1 MVCVPDATRDLPLG
15 EALQALR
22 EHLDE
27 ATVLIGLGLHR
38 PMTEREIAPYRVGW
52 KVVQHDP
59 DRCTGGL
66 HPLVADAELVVCLG
80 VVELHQYAGFSGGWK
95 AAVVGCGSREVLADL
110 HAREMVCH
118 PDVQVGRLE
127 GNPFREGI
135 DALGAGLRGYAL
147 QWTGSCWVGGDPVH
161 ALRTAAAQL
170 EPWLEVKEPAEAALL
185 RVPQAKAVNLYQASR
200 AATYLALSPSPPLLP
215 GALLVLDAACPEG
228 IGHGSGE
235 RALARLLAQR
245 RPWEEL
251 LTGPVPS
258 GAGLQ
263 RAYMLARLFSRYRL
277 VVAGCARPE
286 ELLALGIDAR
296 PESADEVAG
305 AAALEVSAP
314 FHKLPQ
320 LR

>member
-1 MVCVPDATRDLPLG
+1 VCVPDGTRRLPIR
-15 EALQALR
+15 EALEALR
-22 EHLDE
+22 ERIDT

-38 PMTEREIAPYRVGW
+38 PMTDEEIAPYRVGW

-59 DRCTGGL
+59 DRCTDGL
-66 HPLVADAELVVCLG
+66 HPLVAGAELVVCVG

-95 AAVVGCGSREVLADL
+95 AAVVGCGSREVLAEL

-118 PDVQVGRLE
+118 PDVQVGRLDN
-127 GNPFREGI
+127 NPFRERV
-135 DALGAGLRGYAL
+135 DALGRGLRGYAL
-147 QWTGSCWVGGDPVH
+147 QWTGTCWVGGDPVD
-161 ALRTAAAQL
+161 ALRVAATQL
-170 EPWLEVKEPAEAALL
+170 QPWVLVDEPAEVALL

-200 AATYLALSPSPPLLP
+200 AATYLALSPSPPLVP

-228 IGHGSGE
+228 IGQGSGE
-235 RALARLLAQR
+235 RALARLLAEG

-263 RAYMLARLFSRYRL
+263 RAYMLARLFARYRL

-286 ELLALGIDAR
+286 VLLSVGIEASAA
-296 PESADEVAG
+296 PADEVAG
-305 AAALEVSAP
+305 VSALEISAP

-320 LR
+320 LT